1 MNISTVEVTELS
13 THFSYVGRWEKM
25 ENYLNIIKILHSR
38 RRVNIYVKLIYHDY
52 ITILDLFRTGF
63 TMMLHE
69 D

>member
-38 RRVNIYVKLIYHDY
+38 RRVN
-52 ITILDLFRTGF
+52 
-63 TMMLHE
+63 
-69 D
+69 